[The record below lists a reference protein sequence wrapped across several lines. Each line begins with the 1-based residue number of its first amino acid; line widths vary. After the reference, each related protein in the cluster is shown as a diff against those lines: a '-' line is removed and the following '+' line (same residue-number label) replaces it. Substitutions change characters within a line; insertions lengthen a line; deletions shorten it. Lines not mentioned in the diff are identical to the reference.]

1 MESEQEEDY
10 LIPLQVQYHDDDDD
24 DDNGNDDHDDDN
36 HDDDDEKILSKLI
49 LRHLPSP

>member
-10 LIPLQVQYHDDDDD
+10 LIPLQVHYYDDDDD
-24 DDNGNDDHDDDN
+24 DDDDDDGDEDDY
-36 HDDDDEKILSKLI
+36 DDDGDEKILSKLI